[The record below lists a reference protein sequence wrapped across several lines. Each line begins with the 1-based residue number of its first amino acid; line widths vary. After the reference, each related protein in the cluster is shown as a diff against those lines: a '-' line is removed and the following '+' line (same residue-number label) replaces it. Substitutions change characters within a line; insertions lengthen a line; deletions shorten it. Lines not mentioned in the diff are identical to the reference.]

1 MDCPTSLG
9 SLFFAP
15 SKHFR
20 CKDTTENVVKFGEI
34 TGIGS
39 KCSNSFAAAAIFAAW
54 CCKGAKK
61 EGCATMVAAL
71 MQAGESYEMN
81 IICEHDGVFLAYSA
95 WNSHFHAFLFCPS
108 SFWAC

>member
-61 EGCATMVAAL
+61 EGGAMWSL
-71 MQAGESYEMN
+71 
-81 IICEHDGVFLAYSA
+81 
-95 WNSHFHAFLFCPS
+95 PS
-108 SFWAC
+108 CKLEKVMK

>member
-34 TGIGS
+34 AHNRS
-39 KCSNSFAAAAIFAAW
+39 KCSNSVAAGANFAA
-54 CCKGAKK
+54 
-61 EGCATMVAAL
+61 
-71 MQAGESYEMN
+71 
-81 IICEHDGVFLAYSA
+81 
-95 WNSHFHAFLFCPS
+95 
-108 SFWAC
+108 

>member
-1 MDCPTSLG
+1 MDCPTSSG

-39 KCSNSFAAAAIFAAW
+39 KCSNSFAAGANFAA
-54 CCKGAKK
+54 
-61 EGCATMVAAL
+61 
-71 MQAGESYEMN
+71 
-81 IICEHDGVFLAYSA
+81 
-95 WNSHFHAFLFCPS
+95 
-108 SFWAC
+108 